1 MKLNRNVGLLVLAVA
16 SIGSAAGVA
25 YAQTT
30 TAPATT
36 ATTTAPAHPAHGG
49 HKWHGHHGGGFLVG
63 MTLHATKQLNLTAD
77 QQASIKTILTTAR
90 TQAKAAHAAGQS
102 PVDMTALANPGD
114 PNYAT
119 ALQSAKSLATTRIQ
133 NESELQ
139 SQIYNVLTAAQ
150 KAQLPT
156 VLATMKAQAQQ
167 RRAVWEQ
174 RHAAGSPDAG

>member
-1 MKLNRNVGLLVLAVA
+1 MKLNRNVGVLVLTVA
-16 SIGSAAGVA
+16 SIGGAAGVA
-25 YAQTT
+25 YAQS

-36 ATTTAPAHPAHGG
+36 TTTTAPAHGG
-49 HKWHGHHGGGFLVG
+49 HMWHRHHGGGFLVG

-90 TQAKAAHAAGQS
+90 AQAKAAHASGQA
-102 PVDMTALANPGD
+102 PVDMAVLANPGD

-119 ALQSAKSLATTRIQ
+119 ALQSAKTLAATRIQ

-139 SQIYNVLTAAQ
+139 SQIYSVLTAAQ
-150 KAQLPT
+150 KAQLPA
-156 VLATMKAQAQQ
+156 VLATLKAQAQQ

-174 RHAAGSPDAG
+174 RHATGTPDAS

>member
-1 MKLNRNVGLLVLAVA
+1 MNLNRNVGLLVLAVA
-16 SIGSAAGVA
+16 SIGGAAGVA
-25 YAQTT
+25 YAQS

-36 ATTTAPAHPAHGG
+36 TTTTAPAHGD

-63 MTLHATKQLNLTAD
+63 MTLRATKQLNLTAD

-90 TQAKAAHAAGQS
+90 AQAKAAHASGQA
-102 PVDMTALANPGD
+102 PVDMAVLANPGD

-119 ALQSAKSLATTRIQ
+119 ALQGAKTLAATRIQ

-139 SQIYNVLTAAQ
+139 SQIYNVLTAEQ
-150 KAQLPT
+150 KAELPT

-174 RHAAGSPDAG
+174 RHATGSTGAG

>member
-25 YAQTT
+25 YAQTAA
-30 TAPATT
+30 APATT
-36 ATTTAPAHPAHGG
+36 TTTTAPAHGG

-63 MTLHATKQLNLTAD
+63 MTLHATKKLNLTAD

-119 ALQSAKSLATTRIQ
+119 ALQSAKSLAATRIQ

-150 KAQLPT
+150 KAQLPA

-174 RHAAGSPDAG
+174 RHAAGTPDAG

>member
-16 SIGSAAGVA
+16 SIGGAAGVA
-25 YAQTT
+25 YAQSTAPTTT
-30 TAPATT
+30 TAPAD
-36 ATTTAPAHPAHGG
+36 GG
-49 HKWHGHHGGGFLVG
+49 HMWHRHHDGGLLVG
-63 MTLHATKQLNLTAD
+63 MTLRATKQLNLTAD

-90 TQAKAAHAAGQS
+90 AQAKAAHASGQA
-102 PVDMTALANPGD
+102 PVDIAVLGNPGD

-119 ALQSAKSLATTRIQ
+119 ALQSAKTLAATHIQ

-139 SQIYNVLTAAQ
+139 SQIYNVLTAEQ

-156 VLATMKAQAQQ
+156 VLATLKAQAQQ

-174 RHAAGSPDAG
+174 RHATGSTGAG

>member
-16 SIGSAAGVA
+16 SIGGAAGVA

-30 TAPATT
+30 APATT
-36 ATTTAPAHPAHGG
+36 TTTTAPEHGG
-49 HKWHGHHGGGFLVG
+49 GMWHRHHGGGLLVG
-63 MTLHATKQLNLTAD
+63 MTLRATKQLNLTAD

-90 TQAKAAHAAGQS
+90 AQAKAARASGQA
-102 PVDMTALANPGD
+102 PFDMAVLGNPGD

-119 ALQSAKSLATTRIQ
+119 ALQSAKTLAATRIQ
-133 NESELQ
+133 SQSELQ
-139 SQIYNVLTAAQ
+139 SQIYNVLTAQQ

-174 RHAAGSPDAG
+174 RHATGTTGTG

>member
-16 SIGSAAGVA
+16 GIGGAAGVA
-25 YAQTT
+25 YAQS

-36 ATTTAPAHPAHGG
+36 TTTTAPAHGG

-63 MTLHATKQLNLTAD
+63 MTLRATKQLNLTAD

-90 TQAKAAHAAGQS
+90 EQAKAARASGQA
-102 PVDMTALANPGD
+102 PVDMAVLGNPGD

-119 ALQSAKSLATTRIQ
+119 ALQSAKTLAGTRIQ

-139 SQIYNVLTAAQ
+139 GQIYNVLTAAQ

-174 RHAAGSPDAG
+174 RHATGSTGAG